1 MTLFQLLLLTASLIS
16 SRCLIKENTKLL
28 LVQALFRHG
37 DRAPTFLY
45 PTDPNCEENW
55 PLGLA
60 ELTEIG
66 RKQHYAVGKFLRYLY
81 KDFVTSNPREVYVNS
96 SAINRCLSSAA
107 ANLASF
113 YAPEEKWKFEED
125 LEWQPIPIHYL
136 PPNMDKKY
144 YNLIIPEWAN
154 YYWNEIQ
161 YIAMLVFKAFYSS
174 PIQLRL
180 RAGPFL
186 ETVAENLKNKIDK
199 NSPHLKVVVSSTHDV
214 NVAAVLL
221 ALNFTNMERPPYC
234 ATLLFELHEMADYS
248 MAVRLL
254 YMNSTDPLAYM
265 GEPRVLFL
273 DGCSEF
279 CPVEHFIESFQWLI
293 PGNWEKECQLDVP
306 DIDEDR

>member
-1 MTLFQLLLLTASLIS
+1 MRDLITV
-16 SRCLIKENTKLL
+16 LELDAWKNFK
-28 LVQALFRHG
+28 LFRHG

-113 YAPEEKWKFEED
+113 YAPEEKWKFEQD

-136 PPNMDKKY
+136 PPNMDKYLNFERSCPLYDAEFSRLIQSEGLLDIYETHQDFVEVISKSSGLNYTAGGMPFYLFDVLEIEKY

-214 NVAAVLL
+214 NA
-221 ALNFTNMERPPYC
+221 RSSP
-234 ATLLFELHEMADYS
+234 
-248 MAVRLL
+248 
-254 YMNSTDPLAYM
+254 
-265 GEPRVLFL
+265 
-273 DGCSEF
+273 
-279 CPVEHFIESFQWLI
+279 
-293 PGNWEKECQLDVP
+293 
-306 DIDEDR
+306 